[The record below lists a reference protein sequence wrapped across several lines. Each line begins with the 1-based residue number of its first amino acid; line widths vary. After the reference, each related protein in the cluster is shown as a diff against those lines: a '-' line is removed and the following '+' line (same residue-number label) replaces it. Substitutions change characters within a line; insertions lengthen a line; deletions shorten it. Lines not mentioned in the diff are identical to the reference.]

1 MDPERIH
8 AYLQAACAGLGFDI
22 GEVWFSSNETGTS
35 TSTVATIGKNSI
47 ILKNIFDM
55 YSQSACVIFSLV
67 LWIESNRY

>member
-35 TSTVATIGKNSI
+35 TSTVATIGENCIYKVHAYMCFFFS
-47 ILKNIFDM
+47 
-55 YSQSACVIFSLV
+55 CVV
-67 LWIESNRY
+67 D